1 MNLDYRDSLIE
12 AWLNGTL
19 DDNQFAEL
27 EAELLESA
35 AARDA
40 FWDRAAFHG
49 VLSEAARLA
58 WGAESEEQPTS
69 GPATL
74 RQPTPQN
81 RRRGGLQ
88 SGRRGW
94 LPGWLSSR
102 QQKNWAAALLGAAV
116 ITVVVAMLLLSPS
129 NQAHAPAPARLAAS
143 VPAATV
149 PLATITRS
157 QFLLAGDAA
166 ESLAVGKAIGAGRVS
181 ILDGALELT
190 LKNGVVI
197 TLEGPADLDLGGEM
211 ESFLHDGSAVVRMPE
226 GTDGFRL
233 KTATADVLDLGT
245 EFAVKASHGFFTDV
259 QVYEGAVIATGRS
272 SGTAPRFPKRLEAGQ
287 SARFSPHGP
296 EEPEPIPYSESRF
309 VRRLP
314 ADAGIPLPT
323 ASNIPRDV
331 VEEIRQWGRP
341 QFDSI
346 AVHRAPKTV
355 TIDGRL
361 DEWQEGPGF
370 MSFRD
375 GTPSCPDRADGR
387 MMYDDG
393 HLYIAAHVGDPAP
406 MRSVVDPAINPGDGW
421 RGGSVQVRVSTD
433 RQMGWP
439 ANGNT
444 AGYFAQ
450 RNLEPT
456 PEQKVAARNLRI
468 AHLTLWYHAPSQTP
482 CLTINHG
489 MHLDDLVLNP
499 SGFRA
504 AFTRDADGKGYVLE
518 YAIPWALLNCA
529 DDPPRAG
536 DMLAAVWQVNWS
548 NAAGRMR
555 REHMVEIHNP
565 HEPLQIHVWERAATW
580 GRAEYR

>member
-19 DDNQFAEL
+19 DDAQFAEL

-58 WGAESEEQPTS
+58 WGAESEEMPTS
-69 GPATL
+69 GSANM
-74 RQPTPQN
+74 RQP
-81 RRRGGLQ
+81 RLQ
-88 SGRRGW
+88 SALQRWLRDW
-94 LPGWLSSR
+94 LPSRLSGG
-102 QQKNWAAALLGAAV
+102 WAAALFGAAV
-116 ITVVVAMLLLSPS
+116 ITAVVAMLLLSPS

-166 ESLAVGKAIGAGRVS
+166 KSFAVGKAIGAGRVV

-211 ESFLHDGSAVVRMPE
+211 EAFLHDGSVVVRMPE
-226 GTDGFRL
+226 GTDGFQL

-245 EFAVKASHGFFTDV
+245 EFAVRASQGFFTDV
-259 QVYEGAVIATGRS
+259 QVYDGAVIATGRS
-272 SGTAPRFPKRLEAGQ
+272 SGAAPRFPKRLEAGQ

-314 ADAGIPLPT
+314 ADAGIPIES
-323 ASNIPRDV
+323 ASNLPRDAAN
-331 VEEIRQWGRP
+331 ELRQWGRP

-346 AVHRAPKTV
+346 AVHRAPKSV

-361 DEWQEGPGF
+361 DEWQEESGF
-370 MSFRD
+370 VSFRD
-375 GTPSCPDRADGR
+375 GTPSCPEWADGR

-393 HLYIAAHVGDPAP
+393 HLYIAAHVGDPEP

-421 RGGSVQVRVSTD
+421 RGGSVQVRLSTD

-444 AGYFAQ
+444 AGYFIQ
-450 RNLEPT
+450 RQLEPT
-456 PEQKVAARNLRI
+456 PEQKVAARNLRL

-489 MHLDDLVLNP
+489 MRFDDLVLSP

-504 AFTRDADGKGYVLE
+504 AFTRDADAKGYVLE
-518 YAIPWALLNCA
+518 YAIPWTLLNCA
-529 DDPPRAG
+529 EDPPRAG

-548 NAAGRMR
+548 DAAGRMR
-555 REHMVEIHNP
+555 RDHMVEIHNP
-565 HEPLQIHVWERAATW
+565 HEPLRINVWERAATW

>member
-19 DDNQFAEL
+19 DDAQFAEL

-58 WGAESEEQPTS
+58 WGGETEEQPTS

-94 LPGWLSSR
+94 LSSR

-116 ITVVVAMLLLSPS
+116 ITAVVAMLLLSPS

-143 VPAATV
+143 VPVATV

-157 QFLLAGDAA
+157 QFLLAGEAA
-166 ESLAVGKAIGAGRVS
+166 ESLAVGKAIGAGRVL

-211 ESFLHDGSAVVRMPE
+211 EAFLHDGNAVVRMPE

-314 ADAGIPLPT
+314 ADAGIPIESP
-323 ASNIPRDV
+323 SNLPRDAAN
-331 VEEIRQWGRP
+331 ELRLWGRP

-346 AVHRAPKTV
+346 AVHRAPKSV

-375 GTPSCPDRADGR
+375 GTPSCPEWADGR

-393 HLYIAAHVGDPAP
+393 HLYLAAHVGDPEP
-406 MRSVVDPAINPGDGW
+406 MRSVIAPAIDPGDGW

-439 ANGNT
+439 ADGNT
-444 AGYFAQ
+444 AAYFAQ

-456 PEQKVAARNLRI
+456 PEQKVAARNLRF
-468 AHLTLWYHAPSQTP
+468 AHLTLWYHAASQTP

-489 MHLDDLVLNP
+489 MRFDDFVLNP
-499 SGFRA
+499 SGFRG

-518 YAIPWALLNCA
+518 YAIPWALLKCA

-548 NAAGRMR
+548 DAAGRMR

>member
-19 DDNQFAEL
+19 DDAQFAEL

-58 WGAESEEQPTS
+58 WGAETEEQPTS
-69 GPATL
+69 GPATMRQL
-74 RQPTPQN
+74 RLQTGL
-81 RRRGGLQ
+81 RGGLQ
-88 SGRRGW
+88 RWLRGW
-94 LPGWLSSR
+94 LPSRLSGG
-102 QQKNWAAALLGAAV
+102 WAAALFGVAV
-116 ITVVVAMLLLSPS
+116 ITAAVAMLLLSTS
-129 NQAHAPAPARLAAS
+129 NQAHAPAPSRLAAS

-166 ESLAVGKAIGAGRVS
+166 ESLAVGRAIGAGRVL

-211 ESFLHDGSAVVRMPE
+211 EAFLHDGSAVVRMPE

-245 EFAVKASHGFFTDV
+245 EFAVKASYGFFTDV

-272 SGTAPRFPKRLEAGQ
+272 SGIAPRFPKRLEAGQ

-314 ADAGIPLPT
+314 ADAGIPIES
-323 ASNIPRDV
+323 ASNLPRDAAN
-331 VEEIRQWGRP
+331 ELRQWGRP

-346 AVHRAPKTV
+346 AVHRAPKSV

-361 DEWQEGPGF
+361 DEWQEESGF
-370 MSFRD
+370 VSFRD
-375 GTPSCPDRADGR
+375 GTPSCPEWADGR

-393 HLYIAAHVGDPAP
+393 HLYIAAHVGDPEP
-406 MRSVVDPAINPGDGW
+406 MRSVIDPAIDPGDGW

-439 ANGNT
+439 ADGNT
-444 AGYFAQ
+444 AHYFAQ

-456 PEQKVAARNLRI
+456 PEQKVAARNLRL

-489 MHLDDLVLNP
+489 MRLDDFVLNP

-504 AFTRDADGKGYVLE
+504 TFTRDADGKGYVLE
-518 YAIPWALLNCA
+518 YAIPWTLLNCA

-548 NAAGRMR
+548 DAAGRMR
-555 REHMVEIHNP
+555 RDHMVEIHNP
-565 HEPLQIHVWERAATW
+565 HEPLQINVWERAATW
-580 GRAEYR
+580 GRAEYQ

>member
-19 DDNQFAEL
+19 DDAQFAEL

-58 WGAESEEQPTS
+58 WGAETEEQPTS
-69 GPATL
+69 GPATMRQL
-74 RQPTPQN
+74 RLQTGL
-81 RRRGGLQ
+81 RGGLQ
-88 SGRRGW
+88 RWLRGW
-94 LPGWLSSR
+94 LPSRLSGG
-102 QQKNWAAALLGAAV
+102 WAAALFGVAV
-116 ITVVVAMLLLSPS
+116 ITAAVAMLLLSTS
-129 NQAHAPAPARLAAS
+129 NQAHAPAPSRLAAS

-166 ESLAVGKAIGAGRVS
+166 ESLAVGRAIGAGRVL

-211 ESFLHDGSAVVRMPE
+211 EAFLHDGSAVVRMPE

-245 EFAVKASHGFFTDV
+245 EFAVKASYGFFTDV

-272 SGTAPRFPKRLEAGQ
+272 SGIAPRFPKRLEAGQ

-314 ADAGIPLPT
+314 ADAGIPIES
-323 ASNIPRDV
+323 ASNLPRDAAN
-331 VEEIRQWGRP
+331 ELRQWGRP

-346 AVHRAPKTV
+346 AVHRAPKSV

-361 DEWQEGPGF
+361 DEWQEESGF
-370 MSFRD
+370 VSFRD
-375 GTPSCPDRADGR
+375 GTPSCPEWADGR

-393 HLYIAAHVGDPAP
+393 HLYIAAHVGDPEP
-406 MRSVVDPAINPGDGW
+406 MRSVIDPAIDPGDGW

-439 ANGNT
+439 ADGNT
-444 AGYFAQ
+444 AHYFAQ

-456 PEQKVAARNLRI
+456 PEQKVAARNLRL

-489 MHLDDLVLNP
+489 MRLDDFVLNP

-504 AFTRDADGKGYVLE
+504 TFTRDADGKGYVLE
-518 YAIPWALLNCA
+518 YAIPWTLLNCA

-548 NAAGRMR
+548 DAAGRMR
-555 REHMVEIHNP
+555 RDHMVEIHNP
-565 HEPLQIHVWERAATW
+565 HEPLQINVWERAATW

>member
-1 MNLDYRDSLIE
+1 MNFDYRDSLIE

-19 DDNQFAEL
+19 DDAQFAEL

-69 GPATL
+69 GPANM
-74 RQPTPQN
+74 RQPRLQN
-81 RRRGGLQ
+81 ALERWL
-88 SGRRGW
+88 RGW
-94 LPGWLSSR
+94 LPSRLSGG
-102 QQKNWAAALLGAAV
+102 WAAALFGAAG
-116 ITVVVAMLLLSPS
+116 ITAAVAMLLLSPS

-143 VPAATV
+143 VPAAPS

-166 ESLAVGKAIGAGRVS
+166 ESLAVGKAIGAGRVV

-211 ESFLHDGSAVVRMPE
+211 EAFLHDGSAVVRMPK
-226 GTDGFRL
+226 GTNGFRL

-245 EFAVKASHGFFTDV
+245 EFAVRASQGFFTDV

-272 SGTAPRFPKRLEAGQ
+272 SGAAPRFPKRLEAGQ

-314 ADAGIPLPT
+314 AEPGIPV
-323 ASNIPRDV
+323 ASTRVPVDAA
-331 VEEIRQWGRP
+331 EELRQWGRP

-346 AVHRAPKTV
+346 AVHRAPESV

-361 DEWQEGPGF
+361 DEWQQGPGF
-370 MSFRD
+370 VSFRD
-375 GTPSCPDRADGR
+375 GTPSCPDWADGR

-393 HLYIAAHVGDPAP
+393 YLYLAAHVGDPEP

-421 RGGSVQVRVSTD
+421 RGGSVQVRLSTD

-450 RNLEPT
+450 RYLEPT
-456 PEQKVAARNLRI
+456 PEQKVAARNLRL

-489 MHLDDLVLNP
+489 MRFDDLVLSP

-504 AFTRDADGKGYVLE
+504 AFTRDTDAKGYVLE
-518 YAIPWALLNCA
+518 YAIPWTLLNCA

-548 NAAGRMR
+548 DAAGRMR
-555 REHMVEIHNP
+555 RDHMVEIHNP
-565 HEPLQIHVWERAATW
+565 HEPLRINVWERAATW

>member
-58 WGAESEEQPTS
+58 WGAETEEEPTS
-69 GPATL
+69 G
-74 RQPTPQN
+74 
-81 RRRGGLQ
+81 
-88 SGRRGW
+88 
-94 LPGWLSSR
+94 LSSR
-102 QQKNWAAALLGAAV
+102 QQKNWAAAVLGAAV
-116 ITVVVAMLLLSPS
+116 ITAAVAMLLLSPS
-129 NQAHAPAPARLAAS
+129 NPAHAPAPARLAAS

-211 ESFLHDGSAVVRMPE
+211 EAFLHDGNAVVRMPE

-259 QVYEGAVIATGRS
+259 QVYDGAVIATGRS
-272 SGTAPRFPKRLEAGQ
+272 SGAAPRFPKRLEAGQ

-314 ADAGIPLPT
+314 ADAGIPMAGRSDTSLD
-323 ASNIPRDV
+323 AVNNLRL
-331 VEEIRQWGRP
+331 WGRP

-346 AVHRAPKTV
+346 AVHRAPKSV

-361 DEWQEGPGF
+361 DEWQEGAGF
-370 MSFRD
+370 VSFRD
-375 GTPSCPDRADGR
+375 GTPSCPEWADGR

-393 HLYIAAHVGDPAP
+393 HLYIAAHVGDPEP
-406 MRSVVDPAINPGDGW
+406 MRSVIDPAIDRDDGW

-439 ANGNT
+439 ADGNT
-444 AGYFAQ
+444 PAYFAQ

-456 PEQKVAARNLRI
+456 PEQKTAAGNLRL

-489 MHLDDLVLNP
+489 MRFDDLVLSP

-504 AFTRDADGKGYVLE
+504 AFTRDADGKGYILE
-518 YAIPWALLNCA
+518 YAIPWTLLNCA

-548 NAAGRMR
+548 DAAGRMR
-555 REHMVEIHNP
+555 RDHMVEIHNP
-565 HEPLQIHVWERAATW
+565 HEPLRINVWERAATW

>member
-19 DDNQFAEL
+19 DDAQFAEL

-58 WGAESEEQPTS
+58 WGAETEEQPTS
-69 GPATL
+69 GPATMRQL
-74 RQPTPQN
+74 RLQTGL
-81 RRRGGLQ
+81 RGGLQ
-88 SGRRGW
+88 RWLRGW
-94 LPGWLSSR
+94 LPSRLSGG
-102 QQKNWAAALLGAAV
+102 WAAALFGVAV
-116 ITVVVAMLLLSPS
+116 ITAAVAMLLLSTS
-129 NQAHAPAPARLAAS
+129 NQAHAPAPSRLAAS

-166 ESLAVGKAIGAGRVS
+166 ESLAVGRAIGAGRVL

-211 ESFLHDGSAVVRMPE
+211 EAFLHDGSAVVRMPE

-245 EFAVKASHGFFTDV
+245 EFAVKASYGFFTDV

-272 SGTAPRFPKRLEAGQ
+272 SGAAPRFPKRLEAGQ

-314 ADAGIPLPT
+314 ADAGIPIES
-323 ASNIPRDV
+323 ASNLPRDAAN
-331 VEEIRQWGRP
+331 ELRQWGRP

-346 AVHRAPKTV
+346 AVHRAPKSV

-361 DEWQEGPGF
+361 DEWQEESGF
-370 MSFRD
+370 VSFRD
-375 GTPSCPDRADGR
+375 GTPSCPEWADGR

-393 HLYIAAHVGDPAP
+393 HLYIAAHVGDPEP
-406 MRSVVDPAINPGDGW
+406 MRSVIDPAIDPGDGW

-439 ANGNT
+439 ADGNT
-444 AGYFAQ
+444 AHYFAQ

-456 PEQKVAARNLRI
+456 PEQKVAARNLRL

-489 MHLDDLVLNP
+489 MRLDDFVLNP

-504 AFTRDADGKGYVLE
+504 TFTRDADGKGYVLE
-518 YAIPWALLNCA
+518 YAIPWTLLNCA

-548 NAAGRMR
+548 DAAGRMR
-555 REHMVEIHNP
+555 RDHMVEIHNP
-565 HEPLQIHVWERAATW
+565 HEPLQINVWERAATW

>member
-19 DDNQFAEL
+19 DDAQFAEL

-58 WGAESEEQPTS
+58 WGGESDEQPTS

-74 RQPTPQN
+74 RQPRPQTGL
-81 RRRGGLQ
+81 RGGLR
-88 SGRRGW
+88 SGLRGW
-94 LPGWLSSR
+94 LPSR
-102 QQKNWAAALLGAAV
+102 QQKHWAAAVLGAAV
-116 ITVVVAMLLLSPS
+116 ITAAVVMLLLSPS

-149 PLATITRS
+149 PLATVTRS

-166 ESLAVGKAIGAGRVS
+166 ESLAVGKAIGAGRVV

-211 ESFLHDGSAVVRMPE
+211 EAFLHDGSAVVRMPK
-226 GTDGFRL
+226 GTNGFRL

-272 SGTAPRFPKRLEAGQ
+272 SGAAPRFPKRLEAGQ

-314 ADAGIPLPT
+314 AEPGIPA
-323 ASNIPRDV
+323 ASTGVPVDAA
-331 VEEIRQWGRP
+331 EEIRQWGRP
-341 QFDSI
+341 QFDAI
-346 AVHRAPKTV
+346 AVHRAPETV

-361 DEWQEGPGF
+361 DEWREGPGF
-370 MSFRD
+370 VSFRD
-375 GTPSCPDRADGR
+375 GTPSCPEWADGR

-393 HLYIAAHVGDPAP
+393 HLYIAAHVGDPEP
-406 MRSVVDPAINPGDGW
+406 MRSVIDPAINPGDGW
-421 RGGSVQVRVSTD
+421 RGGSVQVRLSTD

-439 ANGNT
+439 ADGNT
-444 AGYFAQ
+444 AGYFTQ
-450 RNLEPT
+450 RQLEPT
-456 PEQKVAARNLRI
+456 PEQKVAARNLRL

-489 MHLDDLVLNP
+489 MRFDDLVLSP

-504 AFTRDADGKGYVLE
+504 AFTRDADAKGYVLE
-518 YAIPWALLNCA
+518 YAIPWTLLNCA

-548 NAAGRMR
+548 DAAGRMR
-555 REHMVEIHNP
+555 RDHMVEIHNP
-565 HEPLQIHVWERAATW
+565 HEPLQINVWERAATW

>member
-19 DDNQFAEL
+19 DDAQFAEL

-58 WGAESEEQPTS
+58 WGAETEEQPTS
-69 GPATL
+69 GPATMRQL
-74 RQPTPQN
+74 RLQTGL
-81 RRRGGLQ
+81 RGGLQ
-88 SGRRGW
+88 RWLRGW
-94 LPGWLSSR
+94 LPSRLSGG
-102 QQKNWAAALLGAAV
+102 WAAALFGVAV
-116 ITVVVAMLLLSPS
+116 ITAAVAMLLLSTS
-129 NQAHAPAPARLAAS
+129 NQAHAPAPSRLAAS

-166 ESLAVGKAIGAGRVS
+166 ESLAVGRAIGAGRVL

-211 ESFLHDGSAVVRMPE
+211 EAFLHDGSAVVRMPE

-245 EFAVKASHGFFTDV
+245 EFAVKASYGFFTDV

-272 SGTAPRFPKRLEAGQ
+272 SGAAPRFPKRLEAGQ

-314 ADAGIPLPT
+314 ADAGIPIES
-323 ASNIPRDV
+323 ASNLPRDAAN
-331 VEEIRQWGRP
+331 ELRQWGRP

-346 AVHRAPKTV
+346 AVHRAPKSV

-361 DEWQEGPGF
+361 DEWQEESGF
-370 MSFRD
+370 VSFRD
-375 GTPSCPDRADGR
+375 GTPSCPEWADGR

-393 HLYIAAHVGDPAP
+393 HLYIAAHVGDPEP
-406 MRSVVDPAINPGDGW
+406 MRSVIDPAIDPGDGW

-439 ANGNT
+439 ADGNT
-444 AGYFAQ
+444 AHYFAQ

-456 PEQKVAARNLRI
+456 PEQKVAARNLRL

-489 MHLDDLVLNP
+489 MRLDDFVLNP

-504 AFTRDADGKGYVLE
+504 TFTRDADGKGYVLE
-518 YAIPWALLNCA
+518 YAIPWTLLNCA

-548 NAAGRMR
+548 DAAGRMR
-555 REHMVEIHNP
+555 RDHMVEIHNP
-565 HEPLQIHVWERAATW
+565 HEPLRINVWERAATW

>member
-19 DDNQFAEL
+19 DDAQFAEL

-58 WGAESEEQPTS
+58 WGAESEEMPTS
-69 GPATL
+69 GSANM
-74 RQPTPQN
+74 RQP
-81 RRRGGLQ
+81 RLQ
-88 SGRRGW
+88 SALQRWLRDW
-94 LPGWLSSR
+94 LPSRLSGG
-102 QQKNWAAALLGAAV
+102 WAAALFGAAV
-116 ITVVVAMLLLSPS
+116 ITAVVAMLLLSPS

-166 ESLAVGKAIGAGRVS
+166 KSFAVGKAIGAGRVV

-211 ESFLHDGSAVVRMPE
+211 EAFLHDGSAVVRMPE

-245 EFAVKASHGFFTDV
+245 EFAVKASYGFFTDV

-272 SGTAPRFPKRLEAGQ
+272 SGAAPRFPKRLEAGQ

-309 VRRLP
+309 IRRLP
-314 ADAGIPLPT
+314 ADAGIPLP
-323 ASNIPRDV
+323 SKPNISRDV

-346 AVHRAPKTV
+346 AVHRAPETV

-361 DEWQEGPGF
+361 DEWQKGPGF
-370 MSFRD
+370 VSFRD
-375 GTPSCPDRADGR
+375 GTPSCPDWADGR

-393 HLYIAAHVGDPAP
+393 HLYIAAHVGDPEP

-421 RGGSVQVRVSTD
+421 RGGSVQVRLSTD

-439 ANGNT
+439 ADGNT
-444 AGYFAQ
+444 AGYFIQ
-450 RNLEPT
+450 RQLEPT
-456 PEQKVAARNLRI
+456 PEQKVAARNLRL

-489 MHLDDLVLNP
+489 MRFDDLVLSP

-504 AFTRDADGKGYVLE
+504 AFTRDADAKGYVLE
-518 YAIPWALLNCA
+518 YAIPWTLLNCA

-548 NAAGRMR
+548 DAAGRMR
-555 REHMVEIHNP
+555 RDHMVEIHNP
-565 HEPLQIHVWERAATW
+565 HEPLRINVWERAATW

>member
-19 DDNQFAEL
+19 DDAQFAEL

-58 WGAESEEQPTS
+58 WGAETEEQPTS
-69 GPATL
+69 GPATMRQL
-74 RQPTPQN
+74 RLQTGL
-81 RRRGGLQ
+81 RGGLQ
-88 SGRRGW
+88 RWLRGW
-94 LPGWLSSR
+94 LPSRLSGG
-102 QQKNWAAALLGAAV
+102 WAAALFGVAV
-116 ITVVVAMLLLSPS
+116 ITAAVAMLLLSTS
-129 NQAHAPAPARLAAS
+129 NQAHAPAPSRLAAS

-166 ESLAVGKAIGAGRVS
+166 ESLAVGRAIGAGRVL

-211 ESFLHDGSAVVRMPE
+211 EAFLHDGSAVVRMPE

-245 EFAVKASHGFFTDV
+245 EFAVKASYGFFTDV

-272 SGTAPRFPKRLEAGQ
+272 SGIAPRFPKRLEAGQ

-314 ADAGIPLPT
+314 ADAGIPIES
-323 ASNIPRDV
+323 ASNLPRDAAN
-331 VEEIRQWGRP
+331 ELRQWGRP

-346 AVHRAPKTV
+346 AVHRAPKSV

-361 DEWQEGPGF
+361 DEWQEESGF
-370 MSFRD
+370 VSFRD
-375 GTPSCPDRADGR
+375 GTPSCPEWADGR

-393 HLYIAAHVGDPAP
+393 HLYIAAHVGDPEP
-406 MRSVVDPAINPGDGW
+406 MRSVIDPAIDPGDGW

-439 ANGNT
+439 ADGNT
-444 AGYFAQ
+444 AHYFAQ

-456 PEQKVAARNLRI
+456 PEQKVAARNLRL

-489 MHLDDLVLNP
+489 MRLDDFVLNP

-504 AFTRDADGKGYVLE
+504 TFTRDADGKGYVLE
-518 YAIPWALLNCA
+518 YAIPWTLLNCA

-548 NAAGRMR
+548 DAAGRMR
-555 REHMVEIHNP
+555 RDHMVEIHNP
-565 HEPLQIHVWERAATW
+565 HEPLRINVWERAATW

>member
-19 DDNQFAEL
+19 DDAQFAEL

-58 WGAESEEQPTS
+58 WGGETEEQPTS

-74 RQPTPQN
+74 RQPRLQSA
-81 RRRGGLQ
+81 LQ
-88 SGRRGW
+88 SGLRDW
-94 LPGWLSSR
+94 LPSRLSGG
-102 QQKNWAAALLGAAV
+102 WAAALFGAAV
-116 ITVVVAMLLLSPS
+116 ITAVVAMLLLSPS

-143 VPAATV
+143 VPVATV

-166 ESLAVGKAIGAGRVS
+166 ESLAVGKAIGAGRVL

-211 ESFLHDGSAVVRMPE
+211 EAFLHDGSAVVRMPE

-314 ADAGIPLPT
+314 ADAGIPIKSP
-323 ASNIPRDV
+323 SNLPRDAAN
-331 VEEIRQWGRP
+331 ELRLWGRP

-375 GTPSCPDRADGR
+375 GTPSCPDWADGR

-393 HLYIAAHVGDPAP
+393 HLYIAAHVGDPEP
-406 MRSVVDPAINPGDGW
+406 MRSVIDPAIDPGDGW

-450 RNLEPT
+450 RNVEPT
-456 PEQKVAARNLRI
+456 PEQKMAARNLRI

-489 MHLDDLVLNP
+489 MRFDDLGFSP

-518 YAIPWALLNCA
+518 YAIPWALLKCA

-548 NAAGRMR
+548 DAAGRMR
-555 REHMVEIHNP
+555 RDHMVEIHNP
-565 HEPLQIHVWERAATW
+565 HEPLRINVWERAATW